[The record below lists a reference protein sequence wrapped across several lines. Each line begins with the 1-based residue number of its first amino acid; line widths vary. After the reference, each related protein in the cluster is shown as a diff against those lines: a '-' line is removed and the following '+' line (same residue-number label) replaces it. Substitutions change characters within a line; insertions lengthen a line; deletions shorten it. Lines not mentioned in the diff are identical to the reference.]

1 MTPPFLFTRS
11 GGVFGQVMAEYTI
24 GQVIANE
31 RRFYAMH
38 DCQMSGQ
45 WVKDGFTDC
54 CRPLS
59 NISIGI
65 LGVGDIGRKS
75 KDHQLVT
82 LPAAWS
88 CSEPIPQSCSR
99 CREQTARD
107 VHLGAGDNTSF
118 ESNCMSPR

>member
-24 GQVIANE
+24 GQIIANE

-45 WVKDGFTDC
+45 WAKDCFTEC

-75 KDHQLVT
+75 KDHLRER
-82 LPAAWS
+82 ARDSS
-88 CSEPIPQSCSR
+88 CSMVMQ
-99 CREQTARD
+99 
-107 VHLGAGDNTSF
+107 
-118 ESNCMSPR
+118 